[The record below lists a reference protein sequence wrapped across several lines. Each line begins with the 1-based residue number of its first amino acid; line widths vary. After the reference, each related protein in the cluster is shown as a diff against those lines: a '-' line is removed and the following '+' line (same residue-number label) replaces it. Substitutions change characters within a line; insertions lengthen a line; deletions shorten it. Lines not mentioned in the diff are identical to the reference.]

1 MYMKKKSGLAWT
13 IHVSDG
19 FNHGH
24 WVREFSL
31 WTNLEFCSFSWDAL
45 LNQPE
50 NWTPWKRITNID
62 SRYSQWLE
70 QLMPFA
76 SEVQP
81 FCTMHFWVPCLSF
94 LWGYLSFHKQT
105 HEHLIQVS
113 LTLKEETK
121 HLGTPFFTAQLD
133 TPFFLR
139 TLKTSKKMRCLWNF
153 DLLPFNPKSRVT
165 FWDRALGW
173 DWPTWSPVSSPRRC
187 QPKVFE
193 RCRETF
199 EMSTRLS
206 FARGVHIGNRLQVSF
221 FFFNTWRT
229 GWAVIFSSNVFVRLA
244 P

>member
-165 FWDRALGW
+165 FWDRVLGW
-173 DWPTWSPVSSPRRC
+173 DWPTWKGEQSQTMPT
-187 QPKVFE
+187 KGFW
-193 RCRETF
+193 
-199 EMSTRLS
+199 EMSGDVWDVDAFVIRPRCPHRKS
-206 FARGVHIGNRLQVSF
+206 ASSQF
-221 FFFNTWRT
+221 FF
-229 GWAVIFSSNVFVRLA
+229 
-244 P
+244 